1 MHFNFDF
8 SASQILWTLTFAAL
22 LVLLVVLLG
31 RDRARRFPW
40 FTASIA
46 LMGLLLL
53 ATQLLLSRLSRI
65 TGTEIFLVLSD
76 LDVLVSLLVL
86 VELARRAFR
95 GAGRI
100 SWVIVTL
107 ALVAVGAV
115 GLALWGPWPA
125 WKTLTATSQLA
136 AIRLMDLV
144 AEKGNLL
151 ASVLAIELGLV
162 VVLLGRRFKAGWR
175 SHSQQIVIGLSTAAL
190 AQLGLRGTLQ
200 VIGTH
205 THIHTQAEY
214 ERVMDLRD
222 KLIHANNVVYLCVL
236 AWWIAWLW
244 VDEPGAP
251 SVAPVPAESAPGES
265 EAAPPEAPPE
275 GEGEAESPE
284 AVENPDPQAESSNSD
299 DLN

>member
-53 ATQLLLSRLSRI
+53 TTQLLFSRLSRI

-76 LDVLVSLLVL
+76 LDVVVSLLVL

-95 GAGRI
+95 GAGRT

-125 WKTLTATSQLA
+125 WKTLNATSQLA

-151 ASVLAIELGLV
+151 ASALAIELGLV

-175 SHSQQIVIGLSTAAL
+175 SHPQQIVIGLSTAAL

-214 ERVMDLRD
+214 ERIMDLRD

-236 AWWIAWLW
+236 MWWIAWLW
-244 VDEPGAP
+244 IDEPGAP
-251 SVAPVPAESAPGES
+251 AVAAAPAEAAPAAEGEAS
-265 EAAPPEAPPE
+265 PPEAPAATE
-275 GEGEAESPE
+275 HSE
-284 AVENPDPQAESSNSD
+284 PQSAGSD
-299 DLN
+299 LRAFLLLL

>member
-1 MHFNFDF
+1 MHFHFDF
-8 SASQILWTLTFAAL
+8 SAAQIFWTLTFAAL

-53 ATQLLLSRLSRI
+53 TTQLLLGRLSRI
-65 TGTEIFLVLSD
+65 SGSEIFLALSD
-76 LDVLVSLLVL
+76 LDVVVSLLVV
-86 VELARRAFR
+86 VELARGAFR

-100 SWVIVTL
+100 SWVVGTL

-115 GLALWGPWPA
+115 VVALWGPWPA
-125 WKTLTATSQLA
+125 WKTLTATSQLV

-175 SHSQQIVIGLSTAAL
+175 SHTQQIVIGLSTAAM
-190 AQLGLRGTLQ
+190 AQLALRGTLQ
-200 VIGTH
+200 AIGTH
-205 THIHTQAEY
+205 THIRTQAEY
-214 ERVMDLRD
+214 EHIMNLRD

-236 AWWIAWLW
+236 VWWIAWLW
-244 VDEPGAP
+244 FDEPGAP
-251 SVAPVPAESAPGES
+251 SVAAAPAEAAPAADD
-265 EAAPPEAPPE
+265 EAAPPEAP
-275 GEGEAESPE
+275 A
-284 AVENPDPQAESSNSD
+284 AVEHSEPKSEGSD
-299 DLN
+299 LSVQN